1 MRFLSFS
8 AEGQTRFGAIVEDRV
23 VDLSERMSEYA
34 SLRHVIS
41 AGALV
46 RAQDIAIDASSDF
59 SLKQIDFL
67 PTITDPQKI
76 VCIGINY
83 GKRDA
88 EYTQLN
94 APPKY
99 PSVFMRTRESLVGHQ
114 QPILRPP
121 ESEQLDY
128 EGEIALIIGK
138 AGRRIPQEK
147 AIEHIAGLSL
157 INEGSVRDWMRHGT
171 FNVTQGKNFERS
183 GAQGPWMVT
192 VDEFSSLDTL
202 ELTCR
207 VNGDVRQQDSTT
219 NLLFSFRYLIS
230 YLSTFMRLQP
240 GDIISTGTPT
250 GSGARLEPP
259 EFLVAGDVIE
269 VEVPEIGIL
278 RNEVVDEVTADD
290 G

>member
-1 MRFLSFS
+1 MRFLSFV
-8 AEGQTRFGAIVEDRV
+8 AEGRTGFGAIVEDRV

-34 SLRHVIS
+34 SLRHLIS

-46 RAQDIAIDASSDF
+46 RAQDIAIDASNDF
-59 SLKQIDFL
+59 ALDQIDYL

-76 VCIGINY
+76 ICIGINY
-83 GKRDA
+83 GNRDA
-88 EYTQLN
+88 EYTQLK

-99 PSVFMRTRESLVGHQ
+99 PSVFMRARESLVGHQ

-121 ESEQLDY
+121 ESDQLDY

-138 AGRRIPQEK
+138 AGRRIPQER

-171 FNVTQGKNFERS
+171 FNVTQGKNFECS

-192 VDEFSSLDTL
+192 TEEFGSLDNL

-207 VNGDVRQQDSTT
+207 VNGEVRQEDSTE
-219 NLLFSFRYLIS
+219 NLLFSFPYLIS

-250 GSGARLEPP
+250 GSGARFEPP
-259 EFLVAGDVIE
+259 KFLVAGDLVE
-269 VEVPEIGIL
+269 VEVPGIGIL
-278 RNEVVDEVTADD
+278 SNEVVDEVLADAV
-290 G
+290 

>member
-147 AIEHIAGLSL
+147 AIDHIAGLSL

>member
-83 GKRDA
+83 GNRDA
-88 EYTQLN
+88 EYAQLN

-138 AGRRIPQEK
+138 AGRRIPQEE

-183 GAQGPWMVT
+183 GAQGPWMVS
-192 VDEFSSLDTL
+192 VDEFSSLDNL

-207 VNGDVRQQDSTT
+207 VNGEVRQQDSTT

-250 GSGARLEPP
+250 GSGARREPP

>member
-8 AEGQTRFGAIVEDRV
+8 ADGQTRFGAIVEDRV

-138 AGRRIPQEK
+138 AGRRIPQEE

>member
-1 MRFLSFS
+1 MRFLSFA
-8 AEGQTRFGAIVEDRV
+8 AEGRIGFGAIVEDRV

-34 SLRHVIS
+34 SLRHVI
-41 AGALV
+41 AADALV

-59 SLKQIDFL
+59 ALEKIDFL

-76 VCIGINY
+76 ICIGINY
-83 GKRDA
+83 GNRDA
-88 EYTQLN
+88 EYKEIK

-121 ESEQLDY
+121 ESDQLDY

-183 GAQGPWMVT
+183 GAQGPWLVT
-192 VDEFSSLDTL
+192 IDEFSSLDAL

-207 VNGDVRQQDSTT
+207 VNGEVRQQDSTA

-250 GSGARLEPP
+250 GSGARMEPP
-259 EFLVAGDVIE
+259 KFLVAGDVIE
-269 VEVPEIGIL
+269 VEVPGIGIL
-278 RNEVVDEVTADD
+278 RNEVVDEDPSDAV
-290 G
+290 

>member
-183 GAQGPWMVT
+183 GSQGPWMVT

>member
-138 AGRRIPQEK
+138 AGRRIPQEE

>member
-278 RNEVVDEVTADD
+278 RNEVLDEVPEDD

>member
-121 ESEQLDY
+121 ESDQLDY

-207 VNGDVRQQDSTT
+207 VNGDIRQQDSTT

-250 GSGARLEPP
+250 GSGARLETPK
-259 EFLVAGDVIE
+259 FLVAGDVIE

-278 RNEVVDEVTADD
+278 RNEVVDEVPTDD

>member
-121 ESEQLDY
+121 ESDQLDY

-192 VDEFSSLDTL
+192 VDEFSSLDNL

-207 VNGDVRQQDSTT
+207 VNGDVRQQDSTM

-278 RNEVVDEVTADD
+278 RNKVVDEVPEDD